1 MTITKAAI
9 EAADL
14 TRPIIGI
21 ENRTAQEV
29 FDIMCDRIKLAP
41 PAPAGRGDGP
51 ITKEDLAD
59 ALDCFWNAAIGE
71 AHTRQAG
78 MDVAS
83 ILAEGINAVSIR
95 LKERAA
101 MLAAAPEP
109 PANSQ
114 GSLDGSE
121 PMMTDEEF
129 KQLVA
134 EVGQPEDTLPYLR
147 VPSPAADPVKAQ
159 LVEALKA
166 SDTALADWLHIYAD
180 DMCDESDVEA
190 SKARIDK
197 AGSTLAYLSDLFEM
211 NRAAIDA
218 AEKEASSQSPL
229 GWPAPAPVDK
239 IVAALSDAEDAK
251 E

>member
-114 GSLDGSE
+114 GSLDGSGE
-121 PMMTDEEF
+121 PMMTDEEI
-129 KQLVA
+129 A
-134 EVGQPEDTLPYLR
+134 EYIKENGQPEDVFPYLR
-147 VPSPAADPVKAQ
+147 VPSTPVADPVKAQ
-159 LVEALKA
+159 LVEALKPFA
-166 SDTALADWLHIYAD
+166 CTCDSICEYHGMRSDWMRGRCDRDRARAALA
-180 DMCDESDVEA
+180 
-190 SKARIDK
+190 
-197 AGSTLAYLSDLFEM
+197 
-211 NRAAIDA
+211 A
-218 AEKEASSQSPL
+218 AE
-229 GWPAPAPVDK
+229 
-239 IVAALSDAEDAK
+239 AEENRNK
-251 E
+251 G